1 MAPALCVVILI
12 GVDQGTADAR
22 EAAGVHLIAS
32 STAGEFA
39 PPPPPPSAPAP
50 TGSSS
55 VDEPAED
62 VVTVPL
68 GQQYVWPSGIGL
80 AVPAPTIQAA
90 TARHPAAAV
99 LIRTTVLNTST
110 APYDVR
116 AVLDGALRR
125 TGCRPD
131 RRLAVHGDDAP
142 ASPDAGAAVGLRD
155 DLSGWGRP
163 PDPGVPGRV
172 LVRGRGVRRP
182 CHTLRFPFLILL
194 RWRRERVCAHVGRRS
209 SDRSLCCWVCAWWRS
224 AVDSTILDDAVATQD
239 TVT

>member
-99 LIRTTVLNTST
+99 LVRTTVLNTST

-116 AVLDGALRR
+116 AVLGPTARYDGRDVDRIADSRY
-125 TGCRPD
+125 TGTTLPPPLMPGQRSVYETTFPAGD
-131 RRLAVHGDDAP
+131 GHLTLEYRVGFLFEAVVFDGP
-142 ASPDAGAAVGLRD
+142 VT
-155 DLSGWGRP
+155 LSG
-163 PDPGVPGRV
+163 
-172 LVRGRGVRRP
+172 
-182 CHTLRFPFLILL
+182 FP
-194 RWRRERVCAHVGRRS
+194 S
-209 SDRSLCCWVCAWWRS
+209 
-224 AVDSTILDDAVATQD
+224 
-239 TVT
+239 

>member
-12 GVDQGTADAR
+12 GVDRGTGDAR

-39 PPPPPPSAPAP
+39 PPPPPPPPWAPPPSAPAP

-99 LIRTTVLNTST
+99 LVRTTVLNTST
-110 APYDVR
+110 APYDVSR
-116 AVLDGALRR
+116 GGFSGGQLN
-125 TGCRPD
+125 
-131 RRLAVHGDDAP
+131 DAQW
-142 ASPDAGAAVGLRD
+142 SDA
-155 DLSGWGRP
+155 
-163 PDPGVPGRV
+163 
-172 LVRGRGVRRP
+172 
-182 CHTLRFPFLILL
+182 T
-194 RWRRERVCAHVGRRS
+194 
-209 SDRSLCCWVCAWWRS
+209 
-224 AVDSTILDDAVATQD
+224 
-239 TVT
+239 